1 MNPPTHSALTIRQA
15 AEQLGVSTGTIRRW
29 AQSNYI
35 TGFKVGTRGDWRFTP
50 DALRSITVTSE
61 NTLSDINS
69 NTASQLTDQS
79 ALSFHTILQ
88 ERQQSSHF
96 VQFYEDEEFLVNS
109 LSDYVAGGL
118 SAGEACV
125 IIATSKHIDAV
136 EKKLA
141 SNPEID
147 LAYSQWHGYYFA
159 LDAHDTL
166 AKFMVN
172 GHPNP
177 TKFSSV
183 MNEVIGQIAQRQ
195 IPIRAFGEMVA
206 LLWADE
212 NQEAVIELEQLW
224 NDLAKSYTFKL
235 FCAYPL
241 AAFNKQGCSSVFAKI
256 NHTHSHTLPAES
268 YSMLGT
274 SNERRQAISSLQ
286 QKAGLLDDAVAQCKH
301 LSELNESK
309 DEFIS
314 IASHQLRTPA
324 TSVKQYAGLLLQ
336 GFSDPL
342 TDNQR
347 ELLELAYE
355 SNERQLKIIDDL
367 LKVASLDAGKITLEN
382 EHCDINQILR
392 DVIQDQKDMIDKR
405 TQTLTLTLTNELSA
419 IADPRYLR
427 MVFENLLSNASK
439 YSLTNATLEITTRR
453 DDDSIY
459 IDFSD
464 NGIGISPEDQPRLFQ
479 KFSRINNIHSRT
491 VDGNGLGLYWS
502 KKIID
507 LHGGKLSLVSQA
519 ESGSTFSVQL
529 PIHTTISSLY

>member
-1 MNPPTHSALTIRQA
+1 MTSPIQNVLTIRQA

-50 DALRSITVTSE
+50 ESLATVTANQPTPISAD
-61 NTLSDINS
+61 TP
-69 NTASQLTDQS
+69 ASPAVPDQS
-79 ALSFHTILQ
+79 ALTFHTILQ
-88 ERQQSSHF
+88 ERQPSSHF
-96 VQFYEDEEFLVNS
+96 VQFYENEEFLINS

-118 SAGEACV
+118 SAGEACL

-136 EKKLA
+136 EKRLA
-141 SNPEID
+141 SNSEID
-147 LAYSQWHGYYFA
+147 LSYSQWRGYYFA
-159 LDAHDTL
+159 LDAHETL
-166 AKFMVN
+166 AKFMVD
-172 GHPNP
+172 GRPNR
-177 TKFSSV
+177 TKFMAV
-183 MNEVIGQIAQRQ
+183 MNEVVGKIAQRQ

-274 SNERRQAISSLQ
+274 ANERRQEITALQ
-286 QKAGLLDDAVAQCKH
+286 QKAGLLDDAVTQCQH
-301 LSELNESK
+301 LSQLNESK

-324 TSVKQYAGLLLQ
+324 TSVKQYTGLLLQ

-347 ELLELAYE
+347 ELLELAYA

-367 LKVASLDAGKITLEN
+367 LKVASLDAGKITLEK
-382 EHCDINQILR
+382 ETCDIHTILR
-392 DVIQDQKDMIDKR
+392 NVVQDQKDTIDQR
-405 TQTLTLTLTNELSA
+405 HQTLTITIAGELNTL
-419 IADPRYLR
+419 ADPRYLR

-439 YSLTNATLEITTRR
+439 YSLTNAALKISTRH
-453 DDDSIY
+453 DHDNVY

-479 KFSRINNIHSRT
+479 KFSRINNVHSRT

-507 LHGGKLSLVSQA
+507 LHNGKLSLTSQA
-519 ESGSTFSVQL
+519 EAGSTFSVQL
-529 PIHTTISSLY
+529 PILH